1 MSTHIPRKET
11 FKGHA
16 ELPKTEAEIR
26 QKGGPRPGRFRC
38 ALEFL
43 SLSVLEFVFVF
54 SSVSAALVL
63 FRCACLPDCIF
74 SFTLCR
80 VYKEGDHDLPEFPS
94 YFQVAKYSV
103 FESVSDFVHQS
114 QDNY

>member
-1 MSTHIPRKET
+1 MSSHIPRKET
-11 FKGHA
+11 FKGHPD
-16 ELPKTEAEIR
+16 LPKTEAEIL

-38 ALEFL
+38 ALVYL
-43 SLSVLEFVFVF
+43 SLSVLEFVQQ
-54 SSVSAALVL
+54 S

-103 FESVSDFVHQS
+103 FERVSDFMHQS
-114 QDNY
+114 Q